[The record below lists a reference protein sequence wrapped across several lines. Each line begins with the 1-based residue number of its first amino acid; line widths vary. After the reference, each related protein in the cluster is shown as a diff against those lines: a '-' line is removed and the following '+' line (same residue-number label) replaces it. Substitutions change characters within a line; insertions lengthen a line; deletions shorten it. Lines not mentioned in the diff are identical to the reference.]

1 MEKEYDIE
9 SLVND
14 IDFEKNSIS
23 YIKGEIVLTN
33 KEVEILKSLDINYE
47 SYTSMSSL
55 INALEEYVDDEPELE
70 EILKDMSDRNYYLNT
85 NKGYNLKSKTEQKRL
100 FLIKKSD
107 FLV

>member
-85 NKGYNLKSKTEQKRL
+85 NK
-100 FLIKKSD
+100 
-107 FLV
+107 

>member
-9 SLVND
+9 SLVSN
-14 IDFEKNSIS
+14 IDFEENSIS

-70 EILKDMSDRNYYLNT
+70 EVLKDMSDRNYYLNT
-85 NKGYNLKSKTEQKRL
+85 NK
-100 FLIKKSD
+100 
-107 FLV
+107 

>member
-23 YIKGEIVLTN
+23 YIKGDIVLTN
-33 KEVEILKSLDINYE
+33 KEIEILKSLDINYE
-47 SYTSMSSL
+47 SYISMSSL
-55 INALEEYVDDEPELE
+55 MNALEEYIDDEPELE

-85 NKGYNLKSKTEQKRL
+85 NK
-100 FLIKKSD
+100 
-107 FLV
+107 